1 MYSLY
6 CARHHVNG
14 TFLLLESDLVYERR
28 ALTTCLTHASDNVV
42 LLAGFSDTSDECFVE
57 TQGGDLV
64 AISKTRQDLGTE
76 VNGELVGICKISQSL
91 FSEMIR
97 TAEQR
102 FCRSRHVAYETDC
115 LVAAT
120 QVMPISCPVVED
132 LVWCEIDDET
142 HLARARDRIY
152 PLVRELDLQ
161 DESKQ

>member
-1 MYSLY
+1 
-6 CARHHVNG
+6 
-14 TFLLLESDLVYERR
+14 
-28 ALTTCLTHASDNVV
+28 
-42 LLAGFSDTSDECFVE
+42 VE
-57 TQGGDLV
+57 TKAGNLV
-64 AISKTRQDLGTE
+64 SISKTRQDLGTE
-76 VNGELVGICKISQSL
+76 VKGELVGICKISLSL

-102 FCRSRHVAYETDC
+102 FCHTRHVAYETDS
-115 LVAAT
+115 LVAAS

-142 HLARARDRIY
+142 HLARARNRIY